1 MEDIKKKAHDDE
13 LNKKQTRDWTVSEKV
28 HSSS

>member
-13 LNKKQTRDWTVSEKV
+13 LNKSKTQTYKFCNNLRYK
-28 HSSS
+28 